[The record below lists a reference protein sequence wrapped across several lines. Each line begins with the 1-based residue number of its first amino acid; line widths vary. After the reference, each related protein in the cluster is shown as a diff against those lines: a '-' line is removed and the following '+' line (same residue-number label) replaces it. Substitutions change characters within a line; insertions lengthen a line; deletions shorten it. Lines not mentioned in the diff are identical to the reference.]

1 MVFMVVIFAILNST
15 FVMASTD
22 FIIPVRDGEVLFS
35 EPRNNGLYTVRDSN
49 GNFITRYSVLHDKN
63 LKNDYRINTPI
74 NTKIVGSAG
83 VPSVSTVS
91 ANVTQTVAKRSVV
104 NGVMQNAIKYGR
116 YAKNAGTF
124 VASRAN
130 VYLFAATLIADALSK
145 DDDSK
150 PLPPDK
156 VPFYSPKRD
165 EYVQAGKGNWACLA
179 IGARGEDCL
188 ERGKVMLMPDTLTL
202 ENERYNGKML
212 CYSSSKSNRFVED
225 YQFSHFEYDLTR
237 ENFPWDGGRCYVF
250 MKHKTLD
257 LISRFE
263 NGDVEFGSG
272 YYELPIDLSKYE
284 EKLIREAD
292 KNPTAWVGASVDDN
306 DNIPDITPPNVVVSG
321 DQVAQTPPYTDET
334 GKAVQTRFNFQTSGD
349 ANGGLGKTKVTETT
363 IPRPDLTPNSP
374 EAPKPN
380 SPTNPNNSDN
390 KKPQDEQGLCD
401 KYPNIL
407 ACEKMGK
414 VEEGVFDEIKI
425 PSITDETTWSED
437 NFLPSDGVCPAP
449 KVFYVSGK
457 QFSLSYEPLC
467 KFMGMVRFIIL
478 FAFILASAYLTFGS
492 LRKD

>member
-1 MVFMVVIFAILNST
+1 MLKFLAVLMVFSLLNISIVKADT
-15 FVMASTD
+15 QQWIELS
-22 FIIPVRDGEVLFS
+22 RS
-35 EPRNNGLYTVRDSN
+35 SN
-49 GNFITRYSVLHDKN
+49 GHVTWYDPNEKKYMHTFESQGNV
-63 LKNDYRINTPI
+63 YRSTQMVNA
-74 NTKIVGSAG
+74 KVVGSAG
-83 VPSVSTVS
+83 VPSASTVS

-179 IGARGEDCL
+179 IAARGEDCL

-212 CYSSSKSNRFVED
+212 CYSSSKSNRLVEN

-292 KNPTAWVGASVDDN
+292 KNPTAWVGVSVDDN

-321 DQVAQTPPYTDET
+321 EQVAQTPPYTDET

-380 SPTNPNNSDN
+380 SPTNPNSPANPNNSDN